1 MLPGTTRDCS
11 GEQPLSDAA
20 PAVAG
25 LTPFSSVDYPGH
37 LAAVVFLQGC
47 PWRCVYC
54 HNPHLQPRSAGQLD
68 WPALLAWLEH
78 RRGLLD
84 ALVFSGGEPT
94 LDGALPA
101 AAAQVRARGFK
112 VGLHTAGLYPS
123 RLQAL
128 LPLLDWVGLDIKAP
142 LADETL
148 HRRITGVP
156 GASTSVAQSL
166 ALLTAA
172 GRAGLVYECR
182 STIHPSLHDEAA
194 LLALAAELS
203 RAGVVQ
209 WALQIARDNAGT
221 DTLRAMSPALGP
233 VGIDYP
239 GEALL
244 QRLRRRLPGLT
255 LRLG

>member
-1 MLPGTTRDCS
+1 MLPGTARERRS
-11 GEQPLSDAA
+11 AGPLSAA
-20 PAVAG
+20 GPAVAG

-68 WPALLAWLEH
+68 WPALLAWLER

-94 LDGALPA
+94 LDAALPR

-112 VGLHTAGLYPS
+112 VGLHTAGLYPE
-123 RLQAL
+123 RLQTL

-142 LADETL
+142 LADAAL
-148 HRRITGVP
+148 HQRITGVP
-156 GASTSVAQSL
+156 GASTPVAQSL
-166 ALLTAA
+166 ALLAAA
-172 GRAGLVYECR
+172 GRAGLAYECR
-182 STIHPSLHDEAA
+182 STIHPCLHDEAA
-194 LLALAAELS
+194 LLALAAELG
-203 RAGVVQ
+203 RAGVTQ
-209 WALQIARDNAGT
+209 WALQIARGAEGT
-221 DTLRAMSPALGP
+221 ALPALGP
-233 VGIDYP
+233 VPADYP

-255 LRLG
+255 LRRG